1 MSASQQSSWA
11 KVLTIGHTCLA
22 AGVPFLILS
31 KMEIL
36 NIDERNELERCE
48 VVIKQG
54 LDTFVEVGQAL
65 LTIRDKRLY
74 RASFRTFEE
83 YCNQRWSMGRAYVNR
98 IIAAADVV
106 ANLAPIGAILPQIE
120 SQARPLASLAPEL
133 QPIAWQQAIEAADG
147 KPVTAKVVQHVVN
160 ELKPINDEFKQ
171 VRNESPEAAAELIEK
186 AASKPHVAF
195 NSGQN
200 EWYTPD
206 YILDA
211 IREMFDIDMD
221 PASSDIANERV
232 QAHTYYT
239 IEQDGL
245 KYEWRGNVFLNP
257 PYSQPQIGQFINK
270 LANSPKIHHFVVLV
284 NNATETQWGQQ
295 LLSISCAV
303 CFPKGRIRFIDPA
316 GNEGQ
321 SPLQGQMICY
331 GGDWADPNL
340 FFEHFS
346 KFGICL
352 PVA

>member
-1 MSASQQSSWA
+1 
-11 KVLTIGHTCLA
+11 
-22 AGVPFLILS
+22 
-31 KMEIL
+31 MEIL
-36 NIDERNELERCE
+36 NINERHELERCE

-54 LDTFVEVGQAL
+54 LDTFIEVGQAL

-74 RASFRTFEE
+74 RASFKTFEE
-83 YCNQRWSMGRAYVNR
+83 YCGDRWGMSRKRAYDML
-98 IIAAADVV
+98 AASQVLS
-106 ANLAPIGAILPQIE
+106 NLSPIGDILPQTE
-120 SQARPLASLAPEL
+120 SQVRPLTTLAPEL
-133 QPIAWQQAIEAADG
+133 QPIAWQKAVEAAEG

-160 ELKPINDEFKQ
+160 ELRPVNEELRQ
-171 VRNESPEAAAELIEK
+171 VKRESPELVTEIIEK
-186 AASKPHVAF
+186 AAAKPHVAF

-211 IREMFDIDMD
+211 VREIFDIQMD

-232 QAHTYYT
+232 QAHIYYT
-239 IEQDGL
+239 IDQDGL
-245 KYEWRGNVFLNP
+245 KQEWRGNVFLNP
-257 PYSQPQIGQFINK
+257 PYSQPQIGQFIDK
-270 LANSPKIHHFVVLV
+270 LANSPKINHFIVLV

-295 LLSISCAV
+295 LLRISCAV
-303 CFPKGRIRFIDPA
+303 CFPKGRIRFVDPA

>member
-1 MSASQQSSWA
+1 MAHRHA
-11 KVLTIGHTCLA
+11 
-22 AGVPFLILS
+22 
-31 KMEIL
+31 
-36 NIDERNELERCE
+36 N
-48 VVIKQG
+48 
-54 LDTFVEVGQAL
+54 
-65 LTIRDKRLY
+65 RL
-74 RASFRTFEE
+74 
-83 YCNQRWSMGRAYVNR
+83 V
-98 IIAAADVV
+98 AAAAVV
-106 ANLAPIGAILPQIE
+106 SNLGPIGPILPQSE
-120 SQARPLASLAPEL
+120 SQTRPLATLAPEL

-147 KPVTAKVVQHVVN
+147 RPVTAKVVQHIVN
-160 ELKPINDEFKQ
+160 ELKPVNEEFKQ
-171 VRNESPEAAAELIEK
+171 VRRESPEAAVEIIEK
-186 AASKPHVAF
+186 AAAKPHVAF

-211 IREMFDIDMD
+211 VREVFDIQMD

-232 QAHTYYT
+232 QALVYYT
-239 IEQDGL
+239 IDQDGL
-245 KYEWRGNVFLNP
+245 KHEWRGNVFLNP
-257 PYSQPQIGQFINK
+257 PYSQPQIGQFIDK
-270 LANSPKIHHFVVLV
+270 LANSPKVNHFIVLV

-303 CFPKGRIRFIDPA
+303 CFPKGRIRFVDPS

-331 GGDWADPNL
+331 GGDWADPNS